1 MKKLNQILGLAALAL
16 LAGTTSSQAVLLV
29 HEGFNYGLADG
40 TTFNGVATTATG
52 YSGNYTVA
60 TGAAGGAG
68 VYSSTGL
75 TFSSNF
81 FATANGAANLTTPAQ
96 PSPTGTSAILGGTL
110 SIGGA
115 QTGNIYSSYLVNYGT
130 KEPVFSGAAAQLRI
144 SDLQTSGSNN
154 RFLTFADNGANLNNG
169 VSFSGASTNGSQA
182 LVDGTTYLMVA
193 KYTNVG
199 TIGATGTA
207 TLWLFDSASY
217 DLWFT
222 GGASEAALDTFAL
235 GGPLVSAG
243 VTTTA
248 IHTFTN
254 GDFTQFTI
262 SGTNGSAAQSIFYD
276 ELRYGTTLEDV
287 VMVPEPSTYAL
298 MLGGLL
304 LFLVVRRKRCAV

>member
-29 HEGFNYGLADG
+29 YEGFNYGGSDLASLS
-40 TTFNGVATTATG
+40 GVATTATG
-52 YSGNYTVA
+52 YSGNYA
-60 TGAAGGAG
+60 TAGASGAAG
-68 VYSSTGL
+68 YESTGL

-81 FATANGAANLTTPAQ
+81 YATANGAANLTTPA
-96 PSPTGTSAILGGTL
+96 GNTSAILGGTL

-115 QTGNIYSSYLVNYGT
+115 QTGDIYSSYLVNYGT
-130 KEPVFSGAAAQLRI
+130 KEAVFSGAAAQLRV

-154 RFLTFADNGANLNNG
+154 RFLTFADNGTNLSNG
-169 VSFSGASTNGSQA
+169 VSFSGASTNGSQT

-217 DLWFT
+217 DLWFS

-235 GGPLVSAG
+235 GGPLVSTG
-243 VTTTA
+243 ITTTA

-254 GDFTQFTI
+254 GDFTQFTL
-262 SGTNGSAAQSIFYD
+262 SGTANALAQSIFYD